1 MSKVR
6 LWIFVFCVC
15 SSILFPQS
23 LRVGIYENDPLS
35 FIDSEG
41 MPRGIF
47 PEILGEIARK
57 EGWVLDFYPCIFGDC
72 LVFLQGQS
80 LDILGA
86 VAFSYERSEIMDFS
100 NETVISNWGVV
111 FSRNDLEVQS
121 FFDLEDRVVAVV
133 IGDTYAR
140 ELRSLADQFGI
151 SITFTDVRGDY
162 LEVMEFVAAGQADVG
177 VVSHIFASKH
187 RYDFPL
193 RLSTLAF
200 RPVELRFAFPKSGL
214 MNEQL
219 ISAVDDHLR
228 AFKHDRDSEYHRVIS
243 HYLLA
248 PAADR
253 EVIPQ
258 WLIQL
263 VIIAGIV
270 MAMILFGLWLLRIQV
285 KRKTRALRGALSRIE
300 TQKNHLAELNDQL
313 RQANDALSTSNEE
326 LSATNETLEETYR
339 QLDEMA
345 EALEYMIQISSRLT
359 VMEVEENKF
368 FLDLLQTAI
377 RLIPQGKYGAI
388 ALMDGEN
395 WLFEAAVGHDISK
408 LKKIRLPLHTFPQ
421 DTEVIVTPKQAKQG
435 WQVSKDLLR
444 QFNEA
449 TLPAGETLRATLQFR
464 EDVFGVIFIDTP
476 ADSGLHFSEESIR
489 IMRAFSNLAATFIAS
504 RRYLKMQSRFQT
516 EIITS
521 WIRFLEAHDPYTK
534 GHSEKV
540 ASLSAMIATEIG
552 FTQEQVA
559 QIYWAGLVHDVGKI
573 LIASEILNKPA
584 CLSAEEYEKIKLHP
598 TYGFEIL
605 NQSEGLKEIAHIV
618 HFHHERVDGKGY
630 PMGLTGDQNPISSK
644 IIAVADAYDAMT
656 SDRAYRTGMD
666 RKTVLAEMSRGS
678 DAQFDSK
685 ILSIFFRLI
694 G

>member
-6 LWIFVFCVC
+6 VWIIILCVC
-15 SSILFPQS
+15 SSMLFPQS

-35 FIDSEG
+35 FVDQEG

-47 PEILGEIARK
+47 PEILEEIARK
-57 EGWVLDFYPCIFGDC
+57 EGWVLDFHLCTFGDC
-72 LVFLQGQS
+72 MVFLQGQS

-86 VAFSYERSEIMDFS
+86 VAFSQERSEIIDFAK
-100 NETVISNWGVV
+100 ETVISNWGVV
-111 FSRNDLEVQS
+111 FSRNDIEIQS

-140 ELRSLADQFGI
+140 ELRILADQFGVSMLFVDI
-151 SITFTDVRGDY
+151 PGDY
-162 LEVMEFVAAGQADVG
+162 LQVMEMVAAGQADAG

-187 RYDFPL
+187 RYNFPL
-193 RLSTLAF
+193 LLSTLAF
-200 RPVELRFAFPKSGL
+200 RPVELRFAFPKDGL
-214 MNEQL
+214 LNERL
-219 ISAVDDHLR
+219 IPAIEDHLR
-228 AFKHDRDSEYHRVIS
+228 AFKLDRDSEYHRVIS

-263 VIIAGIV
+263 FIIVGSV
-270 MAMILFGLWLLRIQV
+270 MAIILFGLWFLRIQV
-285 KRKTRALRGALSRIE
+285 KRKTRDLRGALSRIE
-300 TQKNHLAELNDQL
+300 MQKNHLTELNEQL

-326 LSATNETLEETYR
+326 LSATNETLEETYQ

-359 VMEVEENKF
+359 VMEVEESRF
-368 FLDLLQTAI
+368 FLDLLQTVI

-388 ALMDGEN
+388 ALMDGDN
-395 WLFEAAVGHDISK
+395 WRFEAAIGHDISK
-408 LKKIRLPLHTFPQ
+408 LKKIRLPVHTFPPGA
-421 DTEVIVTPKQAKQG
+421 EVIVTPKQAKKG
-435 WQVSKDLLR
+435 WKVSEDVLH
-444 QFNEA
+444 QFDDA
-449 TLPAGETLRATLQFR
+449 TLLAGETLSATLQFR
-464 EDVFGVIFIDTP
+464 EEVFGVLFIDTP
-476 ADSGLHFSEESIR
+476 ADSGFRFSEESIR

-504 RRYLKMQSRFQT
+504 RRYVKMQSRFQT

-552 FTQEQVA
+552 FSQEQVA

-573 LIASEILNKPA
+573 LIASEILNKPER
-584 CLSAEEYEKIKLHP
+584 LSPEEYEKIKLHP
-598 TYGFEIL
+598 TFGFEIL

-618 HFHHERVDGKGY
+618 RFHHERVDGKGY
-630 PMGLTGDQNPISSK
+630 PMGLTGEQIPISSK

-656 SDRAYRTGMD
+656 SDRAYRAGMD
-666 RKTVLAEMSRGS
+666 RNAVLAEMSKGS